1 MSKVLS
7 IKNRFSLSYDRKT
20 HSLGYCP
27 VTGIIL
33 EIKIPALPP
42 SILLTYKNPLADMS
56 NAIDVMNLPYWQIS
70 KTKIEVI
77 AGCLLTIL
85 QHHDLIQDKLSS
97 VERNEILCTFPAFDL
112 YSLAKTIITF
122 SHNKLARCPRL
133 SLRECCSFHIPELLK
148 IYTLQCVNC
157 DAVEKEE
164 TIIISVHNKLGEVKV
179 QTKEVTKTI
188 NNDTK
193 KRVRYLIST
202 IIEKEVLNPKIITVL
217 KIISQG
223 NNISTASNE
232 VKTKLIEK
240 LDTLTSSEATELSN
254 ILFDS
259 MQDTGSTEKE
269 SGLADISYG
278 KRKTIK
284 EILAEKQ
291 QQKTTIVE
299 SKEEDDSDE
308 F

>member
-1 MSKVLS
+1 MSKIS
-7 IKNRFSLSYDRKT
+7 QIKKRFSLSYNCKT

-27 VTGIIL
+27 ITGIIL
-33 EIKIPALPP
+33 ELKIPSLPP

-56 NAIDVMNLPYWQIS
+56 NAVRFFSFPYSEIS

-85 QHHDLIQDKLSS
+85 QHHDLIQDKLSN
-97 VERNEILCTFPAFDL
+97 VERNEILCTFPTFQL
-112 YSLAKTIITF
+112 FSLANLITLSSANRIANF
-122 SHNKLARCPRL
+122 PIL
-133 SLRECCSFHIPELLK
+133 SLAECCAFSIPELLK
-148 IYTLQCVNC
+148 NYTQCC
-157 DAVEKEE
+157 IESSKEKREE
-164 TIIISVHNKLGEVKV
+164 TVTVSIQAVDARLANK
-179 QTKEVTKTI
+179 KEITKTI

-193 KRVRYLIST
+193 KRIRYLIST
-202 IIEKEVLNPKIITVL
+202 IIETEVLNPKIVTVL

-232 VKTKLIEK
+232 VKNKLIEK
-240 LDTLTSSEATELSN
+240 LDTLTSLESEELSN

-259 MQDTGSTEKE
+259 MQIEESKEKE
-269 SGLADISYG
+269 SGLSDISYG

-291 QQKTTIVE
+291 QQKTIVE
-299 SKEEDDSDE
+299 SEEEDNSDE

>member
-1 MSKVLS
+1 MSKISS
-7 IKNRFSLSYDRKT
+7 IKNRFSLSYNCKT

-27 VTGIIL
+27 ITGIIL
-33 EIKIPALPP
+33 EIKIPSLPP
-42 SILLTYKNPLADMS
+42 SILLTYKNPLADMT
-56 NAIDVMNLPYWQIS
+56 NAVRFFSFSYSEIS

-97 VERNEILCTFPAFDL
+97 VERNEILCTFPAFQL
-112 YSLAKTIITF
+112 FSLANLITLSSANRIANF
-122 SHNKLARCPRL
+122 PIL
-133 SLRECCSFHIPELLK
+133 SLAECCSYNIPELLK
-148 IYTLQCVNC
+148 NYTQCC
-157 DAVEKEE
+157 IESSKERKEE
-164 TIIISVHNKLGEVKV
+164 TITVSIQAIDARLASK
-179 QTKEVTKTI
+179 KEATKTI

-193 KRVRYLIST
+193 KRIRYLIST
-202 IIEKEVLNPKIITVL
+202 IIEKEVLNPKIVTVL
-217 KIISQG
+217 KIIAQG
-223 NNISTASNE
+223 NNISTASND

-240 LDTLTSSEATELSN
+240 LDTLESNEAEELSN

-259 MQDTGSTEKE
+259 MQIEESKEKE

-291 QQKTTIVE
+291 QQKTVLE